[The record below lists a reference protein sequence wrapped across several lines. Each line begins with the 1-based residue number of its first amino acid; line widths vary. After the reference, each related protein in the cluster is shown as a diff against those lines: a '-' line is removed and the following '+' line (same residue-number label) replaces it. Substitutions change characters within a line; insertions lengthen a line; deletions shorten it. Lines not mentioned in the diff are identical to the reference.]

1 MQITHENTC
10 RREPAGSSLPPQ
22 PPCVRGDPL
31 LRVMVASPF
40 WPASSPRPIIAS
52 LPSPIFATRRS
63 ANGAHQADPVNLPL
77 AKPGVVLHHDFQRQL
92 FEVREPSYEAYR
104 IVEMVVH
111 SGLFVHQIAPMR
123 DLQPDDERIT
133 FQGHSIWR
141 ATDGIS
147 IGDLRRGFR
156 TSGHSLGAAFRPQRP
171 LDREVFVMLHATL
184 VAERSLAAKLPS
196 RG

>member
-1 MQITHENTC
+1 MPRALTHIPVLT
-10 RREPAGSSLPPQ
+10 
-22 PPCVRGDPL
+22 
-31 LRVMVASPF
+31 M
-40 WPASSPRPIIAS
+40 IA
-52 LPSPIFATRRS
+52 LPSGGGGLLVWNIDRAEILDR
-63 ANGAHQADPVNLPL
+63 PVNEL
-77 AKPGVVLHHDFQRQL
+77 RQL

-104 IVEMVVH
+104 IGEMVVH

>member
-40 WPASSPRPIIAS
+40 WLASSPRPIIAS

-77 AKPGVVLHHDFQRQL
+77 AKPGVVLHHDFHLVTSRL
-92 FEVREPSYEAYR
+92 RESGSPL
-104 IVEMVVH
+104 IVSQER
-111 SGLFVHQIAPMR
+111 GCQAP
-123 DLQPDDERIT
+123 
-133 FQGHSIWR
+133 
-141 ATDGIS
+141 
-147 IGDLRRGFR
+147 
-156 TSGHSLGAAFRPQRP
+156 
-171 LDREVFVMLHATL
+171 
-184 VAERSLAAKLPS
+184 
-196 RG
+196 